1 MNRIRCLVSKRSDV
15 DWGMSMIDTDLLVTA
30 LKKKGH
36 EVGSVFAVPTNA
48 GDYEFEVD
56 GATLTLEEVRTLL
69 MDETE

>member
-1 MNRIRCLVSKRSDV
+1 MQSAVCLPC
-15 DWGMSMIDTDLLVTA
+15 
-30 LKKKGH
+30 
-36 EVGSVFAVPTNA
+36 PTNA